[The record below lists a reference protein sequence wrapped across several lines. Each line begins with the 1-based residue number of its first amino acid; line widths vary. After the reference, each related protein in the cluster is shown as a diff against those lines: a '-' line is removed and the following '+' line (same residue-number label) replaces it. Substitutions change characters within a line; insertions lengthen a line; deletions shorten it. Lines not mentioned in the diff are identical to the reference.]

1 MIWVLLALLVLF
13 TCLYINDRRK
23 NKKQPV
29 VEKKPSYKWYAKKS
43 CLIFFM
49 TGKSFVIIQI
59 NQDELA
65 FISNENTI
73 NDKKKKPLNVFSTD
87 EIYYC

>member
-1 MIWVLLALLVLF
+1 M
-13 TCLYINDRRK
+13 NGMQR
-23 NKKQPV
+23 
-29 VEKKPSYKWYAKKS
+29 S

-65 FISNENTI
+65 FISNENTT
-73 NDKKKKPLNVFSTD
+73 NDEKKIPLNVFSTD
-87 EIYYC
+87 EIFDC